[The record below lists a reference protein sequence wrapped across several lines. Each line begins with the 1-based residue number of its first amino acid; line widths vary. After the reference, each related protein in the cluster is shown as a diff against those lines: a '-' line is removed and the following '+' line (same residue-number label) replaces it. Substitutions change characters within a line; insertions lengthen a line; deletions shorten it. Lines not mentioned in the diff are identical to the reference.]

1 MTIQSSFNAVL
12 VQLEKSIIELTDEQ
26 YTQKIDTLFGASIGE
41 HVRHVIELF
50 VCLQD
55 GYACGVVNYEN
66 RKRDIA
72 IQTVREVALDLMG
85 TIKTSFFVENRELL
99 LQAGYS
105 ETSNELFTLS
115 TNYFREI
122 AFNIEHAIHH
132 MALIRIGIQEVSDLK
147 VSEGYGVASSTLK
160 FRKGQTA
167 T

>member
-72 IQTVREVALDLMG
+72 IQTVRVVALDLMG
-85 TIKTSFFVENRELL
+85 TIKTSFFKENRELL

-132 MALIRIGIQEVSDLK
+132 MALIRIGIQEVSDLE

-160 FRKGQTA
+160 FRKGQAA